1 MSAMTIYRSVAQVAE
16 IPMEGFFEGWPAH
29 PDETMHRR
37 ILADSYAVS
46 LAVGDNRVVGFA
58 NAISDGHLSAYI
70 PLLEVLPDWRR
81 QGIAKALIRDLLEQ
95 LDGLYMVDLCCDEE
109 LEQFY
114 HGLGFTADG
123 PNGKIRG
130 MVRRDR
136 TAQSGI

>member
-1 MSAMTIYRSVAQVAE
+1 MSGVTIYRSVAQVAE
-16 IPMEGFFEGWPAH
+16 IPMLGYFEGWPKH
-29 PDETMHRR
+29 PDETTHRR

-46 LAVGDNRVVGFA
+46 PAVDNNRVVGFA
-58 NAISDGHLSAYI
+58 NAISDGHLSAHL
-70 PLLEVLPDWRR
+70 PLLEVLEDWRR
-81 QGIAKALIRDLLEQ
+81 QGIAKNLIRDLLKQ

-114 HGLGFTADG
+114 QGVDFTADG
-123 PNGKIRG
+123 PNRKLRG